1 MSDMRRFTGRTVIV
15 TGGGTGIGRATAT
28 RFSTEGATL
37 LLVGRRRPL
46 LEAVAASIRSAGG
59 EAQVHVADITRPE
72 DVSSI
77 VETAL
82 SAWARIDVLVSNAGT
97 AAEAPFVDTSD
108 EAWQSVLETNLTGSF
123 RLSRAV
129 AREMIRAGGGVILFN
144 ASIDAHGGERL
155 HASYNASKAGLVA
168 MMRTMAV
175 ELATHGIRVTR
186 VSPGWT
192 YVDAYDEWCSPE
204 LLTYWRQSFE
214 RVPQRRL
221 LEAEEV
227 AAAFAFLASSDAS
240 AITGHDLV
248 VDGGLTANL
257 SSRSRRLAREER
269 QARGDRC
276 P

>member
-1 MSDMRRFTGRTVIV
+1 MSDPRRFAGRTVIV
-15 TGGGTGIGRATAT
+15 TGGGTGIGHATAT
-28 RFSTEGATL
+28 RFATEGAAV
-37 LLVGRRRPL
+37 LLVGRRQSVL
-46 LEAVAASIRSAGG
+46 DSVAASIRGAGG
-59 EAQVHVADITRPE
+59 EARVHVADIAHPE
-72 DVSSI
+72 DVSSV

-82 SAWARIDVLVSNAGT
+82 DGWTRIDVLVNNAGT
-97 AAEAPFVDTSD
+97 AAEAPFVEISD

-129 AREMIRAGGGVILFN
+129 AREMTASGGGVILFN

-155 HASYNASKAGLVA
+155 HAAYNASKAGLVA

-175 ELATHGIRVTR
+175 ELAEHGIRVNS

-204 LLTYWRQSFE
+204 LLAYLRQSFE
-214 RVPQRRL
+214 RVPQGRL

-227 AAAFAFLASSDAS
+227 AAAFAFLASGDAS

-257 SSRSRRLAREER
+257 FIQESWPRA
-269 QARGDRC
+269 
-276 P
+276 